1 MTSCVPHEWMLAC
14 SFESECLLSL
24 LSLPA
29 AALSCTYAQGVWR
42 LDEGGPKVATSEIYA
57 EAEAEAAEEEE

>member
-1 MTSCVPHEWMLAC
+1 MSPVPPLC
-14 SFESECLLSL
+14 CLLL
-24 LSLPA
+24 LCPVRMP
-29 AALSCTYAQGVWR
+29 YAQGVWR